1 MAETTTTGTM
11 SGVCFR
17 CSCLPCQCVKPR
29 EVDEQRRYEIA
40 RAVLAAMMPAAHD
53 VCQTFDFKLRARAA
67 VEAADALLAALEGE

>member
-1 MAETTTTGTM
+1 MDEE
-11 SGVCFR
+11 
-17 CSCLPCQCVKPR
+17 
-29 EVDEQRRYEIA
+29 EVTPEPTPEWVLEADRAHKRYEIA